1 MSRRCWTL
9 NPSDFAFLWDEC
21 PRCFYLKVVL
31 GFPRPR
37 PLVPKVF
44 TRIDEQM
51 KACCEGRRT
60 ETLAPEMPAGVFEFE
75 ERRVES
81 QPVDVHVPDAVHRCL
96 IRGRF
101 DTVIRLDGGGY
112 AVVDVKASERHAAHD
127 PLYARQLHAY
137 AYALEHA
144 APGAATL
151 APVPRLGLLVFEPEA
166 FVRDTERRAALTGGL
181 TWIDIPRDDGL
192 LFGFLAEVLSVLE
205 RPEPPGGAPL
215 CDWCVYR
222 DASRRTGL

>member
-9 NPSDFAFLWDEC
+9 SPSDLAFLWDEC
-21 PRCFYLKVVL
+21 PRCFYLQVVC

-37 PLVPKVF
+37 ASVPEAVI
-44 TRIDEQM
+44 RIDEQM
-51 KACCEGRRT
+51 KTGCGGRRT
-60 ETLAPEMPAGVFEFE
+60 EALAPGMPAGVLELG

-81 QPVDVHVPDAVHRCL
+81 EPVDVHLPDAVHRCV
-96 IRGRF
+96 IRGRL
-101 DTVIRLDGGGY
+101 DTAVRLDDGGH
-112 AVVDVKASERHAAHD
+112 AVVDLETGAWPAAHGA
-127 PLYARQLHAY
+127 LHARRLHAY

-144 APGAATL
+144 APGAASLGRIT
-151 APVPRLGLLVFEPEA
+151 RLGRLVFEPEK
-166 FVRDTERRAALTGGL
+166 FTRDSGGLAALSGGF

-192 LFGFLAEVLSVLE
+192 LFGVLAEVLSVLE

-215 CDWCVYR
+215 CEWCVYR